1 MKRKKIA
8 ILLPWLKMGGTNKV
22 ALRFIR
28 ELVEYC
34 DVTLILSQDRGE
46 LRSEVPENVQII
58 IDKMSSFRDILKKD
72 IRRASIFFV
81 LKDLIY
87 YLKVKL
93 KKDNIDNYKYIVDRH
108 SLITE
113 DEYDCA
119 ISYHG
124 QSPERLL
131 NLIYRINANKKV
143 VWIHGEISFSDD
155 TCKRME
161 KYYNKLDH
169 YFFVSQPTMEA
180 FQKRIKVNSDK
191 CTVYYNPLDEKEI
204 LRLSGM
210 PMKVKFDKEW
220 TNILTVGRIS
230 VEKGQDM
237 IPEITRNLL
246 DKGYRI
252 RWYIIGDGDMRKQLE
267 ALIAEYHVED
277 NNIILGVQKNP
288 YCYMKACDLYVQP
301 SYTEG
306 YSTTICEAGILGKAI
321 IGTKPSGGIRDQI
334 QSGVDGLIVDATIED
349 LTKGIIEM
357 IENKDL
363 RYTFE
368 RQIKKKNFTG
378 EGEIRKFLSFIC

>member
-1 MKRKKIA
+1 MEKKKVA

-28 ELVEYC
+28 ELVKYC
-34 DVTLILSQDRGE
+34 DVTLILSQDTGE
-46 LRSEVPENVQII
+46 LKSEVPENVNII
-58 IDKMSSFRDILKKD
+58 IDRMRTFRDILKEDVQK
-72 IRRASIFFV
+72 IRI
-81 LKDLIY
+81 LHIIKDLIY
-87 YLKVKL
+87 YLTVKTNQ
-93 KKDNIDNYKYIVDRH
+93 DSIDNYKYLVSRNTHICDKKF
-108 SLITE
+108 
-113 DEYDCA
+113 DCA

-220 TNILTVGRIS
+220 TNILTVGGRPRRIS
-230 VEKGQDM
+230 
-237 IPEITRNLL
+237 NL
-246 DKGYRI
+246 
-252 RWYIIGDGDMRKQLE
+252 
-267 ALIAEYHVED
+267 
-277 NNIILGVQKNP
+277 
-288 YCYMKACDLYVQP
+288 
-301 SYTEG
+301 
-306 YSTTICEAGILGKAI
+306 
-321 IGTKPSGGIRDQI
+321 
-334 QSGVDGLIVDATIED
+334 
-349 LTKGIIEM
+349 
-357 IENKDL
+357 
-363 RYTFE
+363 
-368 RQIKKKNFTG
+368 
-378 EGEIRKFLSFIC
+378 